1 MRIPAYMRAHI
12 KRYAQECK
20 KRNECQQPIDHEIIR
35 EKLGMSKLNYESMRK
50 VIARHETASLDTY
63 LNESDPESGTLQ
75 DIIASNENV
84 SQSVIESVTDRE
96 LHELM
101 QKVLSILPD
110 NERNVIMLRFYQGH
124 SMSHIAN
131 EFQCTRQNISD
142 ILKRAYI
149 RIRHS
154 KYSNELIDFL
164 PEYSMRNVYE
174 KYETKYTSDKEK
186 YEKASERLAKELSE
200 NERNLLL

>member
-1 MRIPAYMRAHI
+1 
-12 KRYAQECK
+12 
-20 KRNECQQPIDHEIIR
+20 
-35 EKLGMSKLNYESMRK
+35 MSKLNYESMRK

-101 QKVLSILPD
+101 QKVLSVLPD

-124 SMSHIAN
+124 SMNHIAN
-131 EFQCTRQNISD
+131 EFQCSRQNISD

-154 KYSNELIDFL
+154 KYANELIDFL